1 MTKAVKRTVLDNG
14 IRVLTKH
21 MPYVR
26 SVSMGVWV
34 DVGARDESPA
44 ENGLSHL
51 IEHMI
56 FKGTRRRS
64 AYDIAKEFDAI
75 GGHTNAFTSFENTCY
90 HAKVMDIRLE
100 SMVDILSDIFLNS
113 IFDGGEIERER
124 PVILQE
130 IGMSEDNPEDYLQ
143 TLASRAVWGDTP
155 LGRSILGTRKN
166 VSGFTSQDVKHFFK
180 RLYQPERI
188 LISAAGNLD
197 HQQIVDLVRGGFE
210 NIGPGNGFPERL
222 APPILANTG
231 VFQRELEQEHL
242 CINTP
247 GIPISD
253 PRRFAFSIL
262 NTILGGNMS
271 SRLFQEIRE
280 QRGLAYSVYSFASS
294 FMDSGLFGLY
304 AGVAP
309 ENTELTLDLM
319 LKQLDR
325 LEADPVGADELTAA
339 QDFIIG
345 NLLLAAESNDNQM
358 VRLAQNEINFGQY
371 IPVSEVVANIKAVT
385 ADDVRAL
392 ADQLFADRKFSLT
405 LLGPLTDLGPAFDEF
420 KNLARQPESK

>member
-1 MTKAVKRTVLDNG
+1 
-14 IRVLTKH
+14 
-21 MPYVR
+21 
-26 SVSMGVWV
+26 MGVWV
-34 DVGARDESPA
+34 DVGARDESPS

-75 GGHTNAFTSFENTCY
+75 GGHTNAFTSFETTCY
-90 HAKVMDIRLE
+90 HAKVMDARLE

-113 IFDGGEIERER
+113 VFDPAEIERER

-143 TLASRAVWGDTP
+143 TLAGRAVWGDTP
-155 LGRSILGTRKN
+155 LGRSILGTREN
-166 VSGFTSQDVKHFFK
+166 VSGFTSQDVRRFF
-180 RLYQPERI
+180 RRIYQPDRI

-197 HQQIVDLVRGGFE
+197 HHQFVDLIREGFE
-210 NIGPGNGFPERL
+210 KIGPGNGFPERT
-222 APPILANTG
+222 APPIRSVTG
-231 VFQRELEQEHL
+231 IFHRDLEQEHL

-247 GIPISD
+247 GIAISD
-253 PRRFAFSIL
+253 TRRFAFSVL

-294 FMDSGLFGLY
+294 YMDNGLFGLY
-304 AGVAP
+304 AGVSP
-309 ENTELTLDLM
+309 ENTELTLNLM
-319 LKQLDR
+319 LQQLDR
-325 LEADPVGADELTAA
+325 LQAEPVGHDALADAKE
-339 QDFIIG
+339 FIKG

-358 VRLAQNEINFGQY
+358 VRLAQNEINFGKY
-371 IPVSEVVANIKAVT
+371 IPVADVVAQIDAVKA
-385 ADDVRAL
+385 ADIQSL
-392 ADQLFADRKFSLT
+392 AAELFGDQRFSLT
-405 LLGPLTDLGPAFDEF
+405 LLGPLTELGPDF
-420 KNLARQPESK
+420 KGIK

>member
-1 MTKAVKRTVLDNG
+1 
-14 IRVLTKH
+14 
-21 MPYVR
+21 MPHVR

-34 DVGARDESPA
+34 DVGARDESPS

-75 GGHTNAFTSFENTCY
+75 GGHTNAFTSFETTCN
-90 HAKVMDIRLE
+90 HAKVMDARLE

-113 IFDGGEIERER
+113 VFDPTEIERER

-143 TLASRAVWGDTP
+143 TLAGRAVWGDTP
-155 LGRSILGTRKN
+155 LGRSILGTREN
-166 VSGFTSQDVKHFFK
+166 VSAFTSQDVKRFFK

-197 HQQIVDLVRGGFE
+197 HQKFVALVRDGFE
-210 NIGPGNGFPERL
+210 QINPGNGFPERT
-222 APPILANTG
+222 APPVLANTG
-231 VFQRELEQEHL
+231 IFQRDLEQEHL

-247 GIPISD
+247 GISISD
-253 PRRFAFSIL
+253 PRRFAFSLL

-271 SRLFQEIRE
+271 SRLFQEVRE

-294 FMDSGLFGLY
+294 YMDNGLFGLY
-304 AGVAP
+304 AGVSP
-309 ENTELTLDLM
+309 DNTQQTLDLM
-319 LKQLDR
+319 LQQLDR
-325 LEADPVGADELTAA
+325 LQTEPVGADEL
-339 QDFIIG
+339 
-345 NLLLAAESNDNQM
+345 
-358 VRLAQNEINFGQY
+358 
-371 IPVSEVVANIKAVT
+371 
-385 ADDVRAL
+385 ADA
-392 ADQLFADRKFSLT
+392 K
-405 LLGPLTDLGPAFDEF
+405 
-420 KNLARQPESK
+420 

>member
-1 MTKAVKRTVLDNG
+1 MTKAAVNGTVLDNG

-21 MPYVR
+21 MPHVR

-34 DVGARDESPA
+34 DVGARDESPS

-75 GGHTNAFTSFENTCY
+75 GGHTNAFTSFETTCY
-90 HAKVMDIRLE
+90 HAKVMDTRLE

-113 IFDGGEIERER
+113 VFDPAEIERER

-130 IGMSEDNPEDYLQ
+130 IGMSEDSPEDHLQ
-143 TLASRAVWGDTP
+143 TLAGRAVWGDTP
-155 LGRSILGTRKN
+155 LGRSILGTREN
-166 VSGFTSQDVKHFFK
+166 VSAFTSPNVKHFFK

-197 HQQIVDLVRGGFE
+197 HQKFVALVRDGFE
-210 NIGPGNGFPERL
+210 KIGPGNGFPERTSS
-222 APPILANTG
+222 PVLANTG
-231 VFQRELEQEHL
+231 IFQRDLEQEHL

-247 GIPISD
+247 GISISD

-271 SRLFQEIRE
+271 SRLFQEVRE

-294 FMDSGLFGLY
+294 YMDNGLFGMY
-304 AGVAP
+304 AGVSP
-309 ENTELTLDLM
+309 ENTQQTLDLM

-325 LEADPVGADELTAA
+325 LQTEPVGADELADA
-339 QDFIIG
+339 KEFLKG

-371 IPVSEVVANIKAVT
+371 IPISEVVANIEAVT
-385 ADDVRAL
+385 PSDIQAL
-392 ADQLFADRKFSLT
+392 AGQLFAEGRFSLT
-405 LLGPLTDLGPAFDEF
+405 LLGPLTELPSGIKGIRP
-420 KNLARQPESK
+420 

>member
-1 MTKAVKRTVLDNG
+1 MTKATVNRTVLDNG

-34 DVGARDESPA
+34 DVGARDESPS

-56 FKGTRRRS
+56 FKGTRLRS

-75 GGHTNAFTSFENTCY
+75 GGHTNAFTSFETTCY
-90 HAKVMDIRLE
+90 HAKVMDTRLE

-113 IFDGGEIERER
+113 VFDPSEIERER

-143 TLASRAVWGDTP
+143 TLAGRAVWGDTP
-155 LGRSILGTRKN
+155 LGRSILGTREN
-166 VSGFTSQDVKHFFK
+166 VSGFTSQDVRHFFK

-197 HQQIVDLVRGGFE
+197 HHQFVDLIREGFE
-210 NIGPGNGFPERL
+210 KIGPGNGFPERT
-222 APPILANTG
+222 APPIRSVTG
-231 VFQRELEQEHL
+231 IFHRDLEQEHL

-247 GIPISD
+247 GIAISD
-253 PRRFAFSIL
+253 PRRFAFSVL

-294 FMDSGLFGLY
+294 YMDNGLFGLY
-304 AGVAP
+304 AGVSP
-309 ENTELTLDLM
+309 KNTELTLNLM
-319 LKQLDR
+319 LQQLDR
-325 LEADPVGADELTAA
+325 LQAEPVERDALADAKE
-339 QDFIIG
+339 FIKG

-358 VRLAQNEINFGQY
+358 VRLAQNEINFGKY
-371 IPVSEVVANIKAVT
+371 IPVADVVAQIDAVKA
-385 ADDVRAL
+385 ADIQIL
-392 ADQLFADRKFSLT
+392 AKDLFGDRRFSLT
-405 LLGPLTDLGPAFDEF
+405 LLGPLTKLGPDF
-420 KNLARQPESK
+420 QGI

>member
-1 MTKAVKRTVLDNG
+1 MTKASVNRTVLDNG

-34 DVGARDESPA
+34 DVGARDESHS

-75 GGHTNAFTSFENTCY
+75 GGHTNAFTSFETTCY
-90 HAKVMDIRLE
+90 HAKVMDTRLE

-113 IFDGGEIERER
+113 VFDPTEIERER

-143 TLASRAVWGDTP
+143 TLAGRAVWGDTP
-155 LGRSILGTRKN
+155 LGRSILGTREN
-166 VSGFTSQDVKHFFK
+166 VSGFTSQDVRHFFK

-197 HQQIVDLVRGGFE
+197 HHQFVDLIREGFE
-210 NIGPGNGFPERL
+210 KIGPGNGFPERT
-222 APPILANTG
+222 APPIRSVTG
-231 VFQRELEQEHL
+231 IFHRDLEQEHL

-247 GIPISD
+247 GIAISD
-253 PRRFAFSIL
+253 PRRFAFSVL

-294 FMDSGLFGLY
+294 YMDNGLFGLY
-304 AGVAP
+304 AGVSP
-309 ENTELTLDLM
+309 ENTELTLNLM
-319 LKQLDR
+319 LQQLDR
-325 LEADPVGADELTAA
+325 LQAEPVGPDALADAKE
-339 QDFIIG
+339 FIKG

-358 VRLAQNEINFGQY
+358 VRLAQNEINFGKY
-371 IPVSEVVANIKAVT
+371 IPVSDVVAQIDAVKA
-385 ADDVRAL
+385 ADIQIL
-392 ADQLFADRKFSLT
+392 AKVLFGNRRYSLT
-405 LLGPLTDLGPAFDEF
+405 LLGPLTELGPDF
-420 KNLARQPESK
+420 KGL

>member
-1 MTKAVKRTVLDNG
+1 MTKAAVNRTVLDNG

-34 DVGARDESPA
+34 DVGARDESPS

-75 GGHTNAFTSFENTCY
+75 GGHTNAFTSFETTCY
-90 HAKVMDIRLE
+90 HAKVMDARLE

-113 IFDGGEIERER
+113 VFDPAEIERER

-143 TLASRAVWGDTP
+143 TLAGRAVWGDTP
-155 LGRSILGTRKN
+155 LGRSILGTREN
-166 VSGFTSQDVKHFFK
+166 VSGFTSQDVRRFFR
-180 RLYQPERI
+180 RLYQPDRI

-197 HQQIVDLVRGGFE
+197 HHQFVDLIREGFE
-210 NIGPGNGFPERL
+210 KIGPGNGFPERT
-222 APPILANTG
+222 APPIRSVTG
-231 VFQRELEQEHL
+231 IFHRDLEQEHL

-247 GIPISD
+247 GIAISD
-253 PRRFAFSIL
+253 PRRFAFSVL

-294 FMDSGLFGLY
+294 YMDNGLFGLY
-304 AGVAP
+304 AGVSP
-309 ENTELTLDLM
+309 ENTELTLNLM
-319 LKQLDR
+319 LQQLNR
-325 LEADPVGADELTAA
+325 LQAEPVGNDALADAKE
-339 QDFIIG
+339 FIKG

-358 VRLAQNEINFGQY
+358 VRLAQNEINFGKY
-371 IPVSEVVANIKAVT
+371 IPVADVVAQIDA
-385 ADDVRAL
+385 VRAADIQTL
-392 ADQLFADRKFSLT
+392 AAELFGDQRFSLT
-405 LLGPLTDLGPAFDEF
+405 LLGPLTELGPDF
-420 KNLARQPESK
+420 KGN

>member
-1 MTKAVKRTVLDNG
+1 MTKATVNRTVLDNG

-34 DVGARDESPA
+34 DVGARDESPS

-56 FKGTRRRS
+56 FKGTRLRS

-75 GGHTNAFTSFENTCY
+75 GGHTNAFTSFETTCY
-90 HAKVMDIRLE
+90 HAKVMDTRLE

-113 IFDGGEIERER
+113 VFDPSEIERER

-143 TLASRAVWGDTP
+143 TLAGRAVWGDTP
-155 LGRSILGTRKN
+155 LGRSILGTREN
-166 VSGFTSQDVKHFFK
+166 VSGFTSQDARHFFK

-197 HQQIVDLVRGGFE
+197 HHQFVDLIREGFE
-210 NIGPGNGFPERL
+210 KIGPGNGFPERT
-222 APPILANTG
+222 APPIRSVTG
-231 VFQRELEQEHL
+231 IFHRDLEQEHL

-247 GIPISD
+247 GIAISD
-253 PRRFAFSIL
+253 PRRFAFSVL

-294 FMDSGLFGLY
+294 YMDNGLFGLY
-304 AGVAP
+304 AGVSP
-309 ENTELTLDLM
+309 KNTELTLNLM
-319 LKQLDR
+319 LQQLDR
-325 LEADPVGADELTAA
+325 LQAEPVERDALADAKE
-339 QDFIIG
+339 FIKG

-358 VRLAQNEINFGQY
+358 VRLAQNEINFGKY
-371 IPVSEVVANIKAVT
+371 IPVADVVAQIDAVKA
-385 ADDVRAL
+385 ADIQIL
-392 ADQLFADRKFSLT
+392 AKDLFGDRRFSLT
-405 LLGPLTDLGPAFDEF
+405 LLGPLTKLGPDF
-420 KNLARQPESK
+420 QGI

>member
-1 MTKAVKRTVLDNG
+1 MTKAVNRTVLDNG
-14 IRVLTKH
+14 IRVLTKR

-34 DVGARDESPA
+34 DVGARDESIS

-75 GGHTNAFTSFENTCY
+75 GGHTNAFTSFETTCY
-90 HAKVMDIRLE
+90 HAKVMDSRLE
-100 SMVDILSDIFLNS
+100 PMVDILADIFLNS
-113 IFDGGEIERER
+113 VFHPDEIERER

-130 IGMSEDNPEDYLQ
+130 IGMSEDTPEDYLQ
-143 TLASRAVWGDTP
+143 SLAGQAVWGDTP
-155 LGRSILGTRKN
+155 LGRSILGTREN
-166 VSGFTSQDVKHFFK
+166 VSAFTSNDVKHFFK
-180 RLYQPERI
+180 RLYQPDRI
-188 LISAAGNLD
+188 LISAAGNLN
-197 HQQIVDLVRGGFE
+197 HRQIVDLVRSGFE
-210 NIGPGNGFPERL
+210 KIKQGNGFPERK
-222 APPILANTG
+222 APPIRSVTG
-231 VFQRELEQEHL
+231 VFHRELEQEHF

-247 GIPISD
+247 GIPIRD
-253 PRRFAFSIL
+253 KRRFAFSVL

-294 FMDSGLFGLY
+294 FIDSGLFGVY
-304 AGVAP
+304 AGVSP
-309 ENTELTLDLM
+309 ENTELTIELV

-325 LEADPVGADELTAA
+325 LKKTPVETDELADA
-339 QDFIIG
+339 KEFIKG

-358 VRLAQNEINFGQY
+358 VRLAQNEINFGRY
-371 IPVSEVVANIKAVT
+371 IPVSEVVDQIEAVSV
-385 ADDVRAL
+385 DDMQDL
-392 ADQLFADRKFSLT
+392 AGRLFDNRRFSLT
-405 LLGPLTDLGPAFDEF
+405 LLGPLTELTQSFKGLGG
-420 KNLARQPESK
+420 

>member
-1 MTKAVKRTVLDNG
+1 MTKTAVNRTVLDNG

-75 GGHTNAFTSFENTCY
+75 GGHTNAFTSFETTCY
-90 HAKVMDIRLE
+90 HAKVMDARLE

-113 IFDGGEIERER
+113 VFDPAEIERER

-143 TLASRAVWGDTP
+143 TLAGRAVWGDTP
-155 LGRSILGTRKN
+155 LGRSILGTREN
-166 VSGFTSQDVKHFFK
+166 VSGFSSQDVRHFFK

-188 LISAAGNLD
+188 FISAAGNLD
-197 HQQIVDLVRGGFE
+197 HHRIVDLVRDGFE
-210 NIGPGNGFPERL
+210 KIGPGNGFPERS
-222 APPILANTG
+222 APPIRSMTG
-231 VFQRELEQEHL
+231 IFQRDLEQEHL

-247 GIPISD
+247 GIAISD
-253 PRRFAFSIL
+253 PRRFAFSVL

-294 FMDSGLFGLY
+294 YMDSGLFGLY
-304 AGVAP
+304 AGVSP
-309 ENTELTLDLM
+309 ENTELTLNLM
-319 LKQLDR
+319 CQQLDR
-325 LEADPVGADELTAA
+325 LQAEPVGDDELTDAKE
-339 QDFIIG
+339 FIKG

-358 VRLAQNEINFGQY
+358 VRLAQNEINFGKY
-371 IPVSEVVANIKAVT
+371 IPVADVVTQIDAVQVG
-385 ADDVRAL
+385 DVQAL
-392 ADQLFADRKFSLT
+392 ANDLFGDRRFSLT
-405 LLGPLTDLGPAFDEF
+405 LLGPLTELGPDF
-420 KNLARQPESK
+420 KGL

>member
-1 MTKAVKRTVLDNG
+1 MTKATVNRTVLDNG

-34 DVGARDESPA
+34 DVGARDESPS

-56 FKGTRRRS
+56 FKGTRLRS

-75 GGHTNAFTSFENTCY
+75 GGHTNAFTSFETTCY
-90 HAKVMDIRLE
+90 HAKVMDTRLE

-113 IFDGGEIERER
+113 VFDPSEIERER

-143 TLASRAVWGDTP
+143 TLAGRAVWGDTP
-155 LGRSILGTRKN
+155 LGRSILGTREN
-166 VSGFTSQDVKHFFK
+166 VSGFTSQDVRHFFK

-197 HQQIVDLVRGGFE
+197 HHQFVDLIREGFE
-210 NIGPGNGFPERL
+210 KIGPGNGFPERT
-222 APPILANTG
+222 APPIRSVTG
-231 VFQRELEQEHL
+231 IFHRDLEQEHL

-247 GIPISD
+247 GIAISD
-253 PRRFAFSIL
+253 PRRFAFSVL

-294 FMDSGLFGLY
+294 YMDNGLFGLY
-304 AGVAP
+304 AGVSP
-309 ENTELTLDLM
+309 KNTELTLNLM
-319 LKQLDR
+319 LQQLDR
-325 LEADPVGADELTAA
+325 LQAEPVERDALADAKE
-339 QDFIIG
+339 FIKG

-358 VRLAQNEINFGQY
+358 VRLAQNEINFGKY
-371 IPVSEVVANIKAVT
+371 IPVADVVAQIDAVKA
-385 ADDVRAL
+385 ADIQSL
-392 ADQLFADRKFSLT
+392 AKDLFGDRRFSLT
-405 LLGPLTDLGPAFDEF
+405 LLGPLTKLGPDF
-420 KNLARQPESK
+420 QGI

>member
-1 MTKAVKRTVLDNG
+1 MTKAAVNRTVLDNG

-34 DVGARDESPA
+34 DVGARDESPS

-75 GGHTNAFTSFENTCY
+75 GGHTNAFTSFETTCY
-90 HAKVMDIRLE
+90 HAKVMDARLE

-113 IFDGGEIERER
+113 VFDPAEIERER

-143 TLASRAVWGDTP
+143 TLAGQAVWGDTP
-155 LGRSILGTRKN
+155 LGRSILGTREN
-166 VSGFTSQDVKHFFK
+166 VSGFTSQDVRHFFT

-197 HQQIVDLVRGGFE
+197 HQQFVNLIREGFE
-210 NIGPGNGFPERL
+210 KIGPGNGFPERT
-222 APPILANTG
+222 APPIRSVTG
-231 VFQRELEQEHL
+231 IFHRELEQEHL

-247 GIPISD
+247 GIAISD
-253 PRRFAFSIL
+253 PRRFAFSVL

-304 AGVAP
+304 AGVSP
-309 ENTELTLDLM
+309 ENTELALNLM
-319 LKQLDR
+319 RQQLDR
-325 LEADPVGADELTAA
+325 LQVEPVGTDELADA
-339 QDFIIG
+339 REFIKG

-358 VRLAQNEINFGQY
+358 VRLAQNEINFGKY
-371 IPVSEVVANIKAVT
+371 IPVSDVVAQIEAVT
-385 ADDVRAL
+385 AADIQTL
-392 ADQLFADRKFSLT
+392 AVELFGDQRFSLT
-405 LLGPLTDLGPAFDEF
+405 LLGPLKELGPDF
-420 KNLARQPESK
+420 KGV

>member
-1 MTKAVKRTVLDNG
+1 MTNAAVNRTVLDNG

-34 DVGARDESPA
+34 DVGARDESPS

-75 GGHTNAFTSFENTCY
+75 GGHTNAFTSFETTCY
-90 HAKVMDIRLE
+90 HAKVMDTRLE

-113 IFDGGEIERER
+113 VFDPLEIERER

-143 TLASRAVWGDTP
+143 TLAGRAVWGDTP
-155 LGRSILGTRKN
+155 LGRSILGTREN
-166 VSGFTSQDVKHFFK
+166 VSGFTSQDVRHFFK

-197 HQQIVDLVRGGFE
+197 HHQFVALIREGFE
-210 NIGPGNGFPERL
+210 KIGPGNGFPART
-222 APPILANTG
+222 APPIRSGTG
-231 VFQRELEQEHL
+231 IFHRDLEQEHL

-247 GIPISD
+247 GIAISD
-253 PRRFAFSIL
+253 PRRFAFSVL

-294 FMDSGLFGLY
+294 YMDNGLFGLY
-304 AGVAP
+304 AGVSP
-309 ENTELTLDLM
+309 ENTELTLNLM
-319 LKQLDR
+319 LQQLDR
-325 LEADPVGADELTAA
+325 LQAEPVGRDALADAKE
-339 QDFIIG
+339 FIKG

-358 VRLAQNEINFGQY
+358 VRLAQNEINFGKY
-371 IPVSEVVANIKAVT
+371 IPVSDVVAQIDAVKA
-385 ADDVRAL
+385 ADIQIL
-392 ADQLFADRKFSLT
+392 AKDLFGDRRYSLT
-405 LLGPLTDLGPAFDEF
+405 LLGPLTELGPDF
-420 KNLARQPESK
+420 KEL

>member
-1 MTKAVKRTVLDNG
+1 MTKAAVNRTVLDNG

-34 DVGARDESPA
+34 DVGARDESPS

-75 GGHTNAFTSFENTCY
+75 GGHTNAFTSFETTCY
-90 HAKVMDIRLE
+90 HAKVMDARLD

-113 IFDGGEIERER
+113 VFDPTEIERER

-143 TLASRAVWGDTP
+143 TLAGRAVWGDTP
-155 LGRSILGTRKN
+155 LGRSILGTREN
-166 VSGFTSQDVKHFFK
+166 VSGFTSQDVRHFFK

-197 HQQIVDLVRGGFE
+197 HQRIVDLVRDGFE
-210 NIGPGNGFPERL
+210 KIGPGNGFPERT
-222 APPILANTG
+222 APPIRSVTG
-231 VFQRELEQEHL
+231 IYQRDLEQEHL

-247 GIPISD
+247 GIAISD
-253 PRRFAFSIL
+253 PRRFAFSVL

-280 QRGLAYSVYSFASS
+280 RRGLAYSVYSFASS
-294 FMDSGLFGLY
+294 YMDSGLFGLY
-304 AGVAP
+304 AGVSP
-309 ENTELTLDLM
+309 ENTELTLNLM
-319 LKQLDR
+319 HQQLDR
-325 LEADPVGADELTAA
+325 LQAKPVGDDELADA
-339 QDFIIG
+339 KEFIKG

-358 VRLAQNEINFGQY
+358 VRLAQNEINFGKY
-371 IPVSEVVANIKAVT
+371 IPVSDVVAQIDAVQT
-385 ADDVRAL
+385 ADVQTL
-392 ADQLFADRKFSLT
+392 ANDLFGDQRYSLT
-405 LLGPLTDLGPAFDEF
+405 LLGPLKELGPDF
-420 KNLARQPESK
+420 KGL

>member
-1 MTKAVKRTVLDNG
+1 MTKAAVNGTVLDNG

-75 GGHTNAFTSFENTCY
+75 GGHTNAFTSFETTCY
-90 HAKVMDIRLE
+90 HAKVMDARLA

-113 IFDGGEIERER
+113 VFDPTEIERER

-130 IGMSEDNPEDYLQ
+130 IGMSEDSPEDYLQ
-143 TLASRAVWGDTP
+143 TLAGKAVWGDTP
-155 LGRSILGTRKN
+155 LGRSILGTREN
-166 VSGFTSQDVKHFFK
+166 VSGFTSQDVRHFFK

-197 HQQIVDLVRGGFE
+197 HQQIVDLVREGFE
-210 NIGPGNGFPERL
+210 KIGPGNGFPERS
-222 APPILANTG
+222 APPIRSTTG
-231 VFQRELEQEHL
+231 IFHRDLEQEHL

-247 GIPISD
+247 GIAISD
-253 PRRFAFSIL
+253 PRRFAFSVL

-294 FMDSGLFGLY
+294 YMDSGLFGLY

-309 ENTELTLDLM
+309 ENTELALDLM
-319 LKQLDR
+319 VKNLDR
-325 LEADPVGADELTAA
+325 LQTQPVGAEELADA
-339 QDFIIG
+339 KEFIKG

-358 VRLAQNEINFGQY
+358 VRLAQNEINFGKY
-371 IPVSEVVANIKAVT
+371 IPISDVVAQIDAVT
-385 ADDVRAL
+385 AGDVQSL
-392 ADQLFADRKFSLT
+392 ASELFTDRRFSLT
-405 LLGPLTDLGPAFDEF
+405 LLGPLAELGSGFAGF
-420 KNLARQPESK
+420 

>member
-1 MTKAVKRTVLDNG
+1 MAKAVNRTVLDNG

-34 DVGARDESPA
+34 DVGARDESIS

-75 GGHTNAFTSFENTCY
+75 GGHTNAFTSFETTCY
-90 HAKVMDIRLE
+90 HARVMDSRLE

-113 IFDGGEIERER
+113 VFHLDEIERER

-130 IGMSEDNPEDYLQ
+130 IGMSEDSPEDYLQ
-143 TLASRAVWGDTP
+143 TLAGKAVWGDTP
-155 LGRSILGTRKN
+155 LGRSILGTREN
-166 VSGFTSQDVKHFFK
+166 VSAFTSSDVKRFFK
-180 RLYQPERI
+180 RLYQPDRI
-188 LISAAGNLD
+188 LICFAGNLN
-197 HQQIVDLVRGGFE
+197 HKSIVDLICNGFE
-210 NIGPGNGFPERL
+210 KIEPGNGFPERK
-222 APPILANTG
+222 APPIRSTTG
-231 VFQRELEQEHL
+231 IFHRKLEQEHF

-247 GIPISD
+247 GISITD
-253 PRRFAFSIL
+253 ERRFAFSVL

-294 FMDSGLFGLY
+294 FTDSGLFGLY
-304 AGVAP
+304 AGVSP
-309 ENTELTLDLM
+309 ENTELAIELM

-325 LEADPVGADELTAA
+325 LKKFPVEANELADAKE
-339 QDFIIG
+339 FIKG

-358 VRLAQNEINFGQY
+358 VRLAQNEINFGH
-371 IPVSEVVANIKAVT
+371 PVPISEVVAQIEAVS
-385 ADDVRAL
+385 ADDILDL
-392 ADQLFADRKFSLT
+392 AGRLFDNRRFSLT
-405 LLGPLTDLGPAFDEF
+405 LLGPLTELGPGF
-420 KNLARQPESK
+420 KGLGT

>member
-1 MTKAVKRTVLDNG
+1 
-14 IRVLTKH
+14 
-21 MPYVR
+21 MPHVR

-34 DVGARDESPA
+34 DVGARDESTV

-75 GGHTNAFTSFENTCY
+75 GGHTNAFTSFETTCY
-90 HAKVMDIRLE
+90 HAKVMDTRLE

-113 IFDGGEIERER
+113 IFHPDEIERER

-143 TLASRAVWGDTP
+143 TLASRAVWGDTS
-155 LGRSILGTRKN
+155 LGRSILGPRENIST
-166 VSGFTSQDVKHFFK
+166 FTSEDVKKFFK
-180 RLYQPERI
+180 RLYQPGRI

-197 HQQIVDLVRGGFE
+197 HDHLVGLVREGFE
-210 NIGPGNGFPERL
+210 KIEPGNGFPERS
-222 APPILANTG
+222 APAILSSTG

-247 GIPISD
+247 GISVTD
-253 PRRFAFSIL
+253 DDRFAFSVL

-271 SRLFQEIRE
+271 SRLFQEVRE

-304 AGVAP
+304 AGIAP
-309 ENTELTLDLM
+309 DNTELTLELM

-325 LEADPVGADELTAA
+325 LKRAPVKSTELLDARE
-339 QDFIIG
+339 FIKG

-358 VRLAQNEINFGQY
+358 VRLAQNEFNFGCY
-371 IPVSEVVANIKAVT
+371 IPVSDVVAKIEAVS
-385 ADDVRAL
+385 AGDVQDL
-392 ADQLFADRKFSLT
+392 ANRLFDRRKFSFT
-405 LLGPLTDLGPAFDEF
+405 LLGPVKQVSMLTLTKD
-420 KNLARQPESK
+420 Q

>member
-1 MTKAVKRTVLDNG
+1 
-14 IRVLTKH
+14 
-21 MPYVR
+21 
-26 SVSMGVWV
+26 MGVWV
-34 DVGARDESPA
+34 DVGARDESHS

-75 GGHTNAFTSFENTCY
+75 GGHTNAFTSFETTCY
-90 HAKVMDIRLE
+90 HAKVMDTRLE

-113 IFDGGEIERER
+113 VFDPTEIERER

-143 TLASRAVWGDTP
+143 TLAGRAVWGDTP
-155 LGRSILGTRKN
+155 LGRSILGTREN
-166 VSGFTSQDVKHFFK
+166 VSGFTSQDVRHFFK

-197 HQQIVDLVRGGFE
+197 HHQFVDLIREGFE
-210 NIGPGNGFPERL
+210 KIGPGNGFPERT
-222 APPILANTG
+222 APPIRSVTG
-231 VFQRELEQEHL
+231 IFHRDLEQEHL

-247 GIPISD
+247 GIAISD
-253 PRRFAFSIL
+253 PRRFAFSVL

-294 FMDSGLFGLY
+294 YMDNGLFGLY
-304 AGVAP
+304 AGVSP
-309 ENTELTLDLM
+309 ENTELTLNLM
-319 LKQLDR
+319 LQQLDR
-325 LEADPVGADELTAA
+325 LQAEPVGPDALADAKE
-339 QDFIIG
+339 FIKG

-358 VRLAQNEINFGQY
+358 VRLAQNEINFGKY
-371 IPVSEVVANIKAVT
+371 IPVSDVVAQIDAVKA
-385 ADDVRAL
+385 ADIQIL
-392 ADQLFADRKFSLT
+392 AKVLFGNRRYSLT
-405 LLGPLTDLGPAFDEF
+405 LLGPLTELGPDF
-420 KNLARQPESK
+420 KGL

>member
-1 MTKAVKRTVLDNG
+1 MTKAAVSRTVLDNG

-34 DVGARDESPA
+34 DVGARDESTS

-75 GGHTNAFTSFENTCY
+75 GGHTNAFTSFETTCY
-90 HAKVMDIRLE
+90 HAKVMDARLE

-113 IFDGGEIERER
+113 VFDPAEIERER

-130 IGMSEDNPEDYLQ
+130 IGMSEDSPEDYLQ
-143 TLASRAVWGDTP
+143 TLAGRAVWGDTP
-155 LGRSILGTRKN
+155 LGRSILGAREN
-166 VSGFTSQDVKHFFK
+166 VSGFTSQDVRRFFK

-197 HQQIVDLVRGGFE
+197 HHQFVDLIREGFE
-210 NIGPGNGFPERL
+210 KIGPGNGFPERT
-222 APPILANTG
+222 APPIHSVTG
-231 VFQRELEQEHL
+231 IFHRDLEQEHL
-242 CINTP
+242 CINSP
-247 GIPISD
+247 GIAISD
-253 PRRFAFSIL
+253 PRRFAFSVL

-294 FMDSGLFGLY
+294 YMDSGLFGLY
-304 AGVAP
+304 AGVSP
-309 ENTELTLDLM
+309 ENTELTLNLM
-319 LKQLDR
+319 FQQLDR
-325 LEADPVGADELTAA
+325 LLAEPVGADAMADAKE
-339 QDFIIG
+339 FIKG

-358 VRLAQNEINFGQY
+358 VRLAQNEINFGKY
-371 IPVSEVVANIKAVT
+371 IPVSDVVAKIDAVKA
-385 ADDVRAL
+385 ADIQTL
-392 ADQLFADRKFSLT
+392 AAELFGDHRFSLT
-405 LLGPLTDLGPAFDEF
+405 LLGPLAELGPDF
-420 KNLARQPESK
+420 KGI

>member
-1 MTKAVKRTVLDNG
+1 
-14 IRVLTKH
+14 
-21 MPYVR
+21 
-26 SVSMGVWV
+26 MGVWV

-75 GGHTNAFTSFENTCY
+75 GGHTNAFTSFETTCY
-90 HAKVMDIRLE
+90 HAKVMDARLE

-113 IFDGGEIERER
+113 VFDPAEIERER

-143 TLASRAVWGDTP
+143 TLAGRAVWGDTP
-155 LGRSILGTRKN
+155 LGRSILGTREN
-166 VSGFTSQDVKHFFK
+166 VSGFSSQDVRHFFK

-188 LISAAGNLD
+188 FISAAGNLD
-197 HQQIVDLVRGGFE
+197 HHRIVDLVRDGFE
-210 NIGPGNGFPERL
+210 KIGPGNGFPERS
-222 APPILANTG
+222 APPIRSMTG
-231 VFQRELEQEHL
+231 IFQRDLEQEHL

-247 GIPISD
+247 GIAISD
-253 PRRFAFSIL
+253 PRRFAFSVL

-294 FMDSGLFGLY
+294 YMDSGLFGLY
-304 AGVAP
+304 AGVSP
-309 ENTELTLDLM
+309 ENTELTLNLM
-319 LKQLDR
+319 CQQLDR
-325 LEADPVGADELTAA
+325 LQAEPVGDDELTDAKE
-339 QDFIIG
+339 FIKG

-358 VRLAQNEINFGQY
+358 VRLAQNEINFGKY
-371 IPVSEVVANIKAVT
+371 IPVADVVTQIDAVQVG
-385 ADDVRAL
+385 DVQAL
-392 ADQLFADRKFSLT
+392 ANDLFGDRRFSLT
-405 LLGPLTDLGPAFDEF
+405 LLGPLTELGPDF
-420 KNLARQPESK
+420 KGL

>member
-1 MTKAVKRTVLDNG
+1 
-14 IRVLTKH
+14 
-21 MPYVR
+21 
-26 SVSMGVWV
+26 MGVWV
-34 DVGARDESPA
+34 DVGARDESPS

-56 FKGTRRRS
+56 FKGTRLRS

-75 GGHTNAFTSFENTCY
+75 GGHTNAFTSFETTCY
-90 HAKVMDIRLE
+90 HAKVMDTRLE

-113 IFDGGEIERER
+113 VFDPSEIERER

-143 TLASRAVWGDTP
+143 TLAGRAVWGDTP
-155 LGRSILGTRKN
+155 LGRSILGTREN
-166 VSGFTSQDVKHFFK
+166 VSGFTSQDVRHFFK

-197 HQQIVDLVRGGFE
+197 HHQFVDLIREGFE
-210 NIGPGNGFPERL
+210 KIGPGNGFPERT
-222 APPILANTG
+222 APPIRSVTG
-231 VFQRELEQEHL
+231 IFHRDLEQEHL

-247 GIPISD
+247 GIAISD
-253 PRRFAFSIL
+253 PRRFAFSVL

-294 FMDSGLFGLY
+294 YMDNGLFGLY
-304 AGVAP
+304 AGVSP
-309 ENTELTLDLM
+309 KNTELTLNLM
-319 LKQLDR
+319 LQQLDR
-325 LEADPVGADELTAA
+325 LQAEPVERDALADAKE
-339 QDFIIG
+339 FIKG

-358 VRLAQNEINFGQY
+358 VRLAQNEINFGKY
-371 IPVSEVVANIKAVT
+371 IPVADVVAQIDAVKA
-385 ADDVRAL
+385 ADIQIL
-392 ADQLFADRKFSLT
+392 AKDLFGDRRFSLT
-405 LLGPLTDLGPAFDEF
+405 LLGPLTKLGPDF
-420 KNLARQPESK
+420 QGI

>member
-1 MTKAVKRTVLDNG
+1 MTKAAVNRTVLDNG

-34 DVGARDESPA
+34 DVGARDESPS

-75 GGHTNAFTSFENTCY
+75 GGHTNAFTSFETTCY
-90 HAKVMDIRLE
+90 HAKVMDARLD

-113 IFDGGEIERER
+113 VFDPTEIERER

-143 TLASRAVWGDTP
+143 TLAGRAVWGDTP
-155 LGRSILGTRKN
+155 LGRSILGTREN
-166 VSGFTSQDVKHFFK
+166 VSGFTSQDVRHFFK

-197 HQQIVDLVRGGFE
+197 HQRIVDLVRDGFE
-210 NIGPGNGFPERL
+210 KIGPGNGFPERTV
-222 APPILANTG
+222 PPIRSVTG
-231 VFQRELEQEHL
+231 IYQRDLEQEHL

-247 GIPISD
+247 GIAISD
-253 PRRFAFSIL
+253 PRRFAFSVL

-280 QRGLAYSVYSFASS
+280 RRGLAYSVYSFASS
-294 FMDSGLFGLY
+294 YMDSGLFGLY
-304 AGVAP
+304 AGVSP
-309 ENTELTLDLM
+309 ENTELTLNLM
-319 LKQLDR
+319 HQQLDR
-325 LEADPVGADELTAA
+325 LQAKPVGDDELADA
-339 QDFIIG
+339 KEFIKG

-358 VRLAQNEINFGQY
+358 VRLAQNEINFGKY
-371 IPVSEVVANIKAVT
+371 IPVSDVVAQIDAVQT
-385 ADDVRAL
+385 ADVQTL
-392 ADQLFADRKFSLT
+392 ANDLFGDQRYSLT
-405 LLGPLTDLGPAFDEF
+405 LLGPLKELGPDF
-420 KNLARQPESK
+420 KGL

>member
-1 MTKAVKRTVLDNG
+1 MTKAAVNRTVLDNG
-14 IRVLTKH
+14 IRVLTKS
-21 MPYVR
+21 MPHVR

-34 DVGARDESPA
+34 DVGARDESAA

-75 GGHTNAFTSFENTCY
+75 GGHTNAFTSFETTCY
-90 HAKVMDIRLE
+90 HAKVMDSRLE

-113 IFDGGEIERER
+113 VFDPVEIERER

-130 IGMSEDNPEDYLQ
+130 ISMSEDNPEDHLQ
-143 TLASRAVWGDTP
+143 TLAGKAVWGDSP
-155 LGRSILGTRKN
+155 LGRTILGTREN
-166 VSGFTSQDVKHFFK
+166 VSGFTSRDVKHFFK

-197 HQQIVDLVRGGFE
+197 HRQIVDRVRGGFE
-210 NIGPGNGFPERL
+210 KIDLGNGFPERTT
-222 APPILANTG
+222 PPIQSTTG
-231 VFQRELEQEHL
+231 VFHRELEQEHI

-247 GIPISD
+247 GIAISD
-253 PRRFAFSIL
+253 PRRFAFSVL

-271 SRLFQEIRE
+271 SRLFQDIRE

-294 FMDSGLFGLY
+294 YIDNGLFGLY

-309 ENTELTLDLM
+309 GNTELSLDLM

-325 LEADPVGADELTAA
+325 LQREPVGLDELADA
-339 QDFIIG
+339 KEFIKG

-358 VRLAQNEINFGQY
+358 VRLAQNEINFGKY
-371 IPVSEVVANIKAVT
+371 IPVSEVVAQIEAVT
-385 ADDVRAL
+385 ADDVQAL
-392 ADQLFADRKFSLT
+392 ATQLFADRRFSLT
-405 LLGPLTDLGPAFDEF
+405 LLGPLAELGQSFDR
-420 KNLARQPESK
+420 LGG

>member
-1 MTKAVKRTVLDNG
+1 MTKAAVNGTVLDNG

-56 FKGTRRRS
+56 FKGTQRRN

-75 GGHTNAFTSFENTCY
+75 GGHTNAFTSFETTCY
-90 HAKVMDIRLE
+90 HAKVMDARLE

-113 IFDGGEIERER
+113 VFDPVEIERER

-130 IGMSEDNPEDYLQ
+130 ISMSEDNPEDHLQ
-143 TLASRAVWGDTP
+143 TLAGKAVWGDSP
-155 LGRSILGTRKN
+155 LGRTILGTREN
-166 VSGFTSQDVKHFFK
+166 VSGFTSLDVKHFFK

-197 HQQIVDLVRGGFE
+197 HRQIVDRVRGGFE
-210 NIGPGNGFPERL
+210 KIDLGNGFPERTT
-222 APPILANTG
+222 PPIQSMTG
-231 VFQRELEQEHL
+231 VFHRELEQEHI

-247 GIPISD
+247 GIAISD
-253 PRRFAFSIL
+253 PRRFAFSVL

-271 SRLFQEIRE
+271 SRLFQDIRE

-294 FMDSGLFGLY
+294 YIDNGLFGLY

-309 ENTELTLDLM
+309 GNTELSLDLM

-325 LEADPVGADELTAA
+325 LQREPVGLDELADA
-339 QDFIIG
+339 KEFIKG

-358 VRLAQNEINFGQY
+358 VRLAQNEINFGKY
-371 IPVSEVVANIKAVT
+371 IPVSEVVAQIEAVT
-385 ADDVRAL
+385 ADDVQAL
-392 ADQLFADRKFSLT
+392 ATGLFADRRFSLT
-405 LLGPLTDLGPAFDEF
+405 LLGPLAELGQSFDR
-420 KNLARQPESK
+420 LGG

>member
-1 MTKAVKRTVLDNG
+1 MTKATVNRTVLDNG

-34 DVGARDESPA
+34 DVGARDESPS

-56 FKGTRRRS
+56 FKGTRLRS

-75 GGHTNAFTSFENTCY
+75 GGHTNAFTSFETTCY
-90 HAKVMDIRLE
+90 HAKVMDTRLE

-113 IFDGGEIERER
+113 VFDPSEIERER

-143 TLASRAVWGDTP
+143 TLAGRAVWGDTP
-155 LGRSILGTRKN
+155 LGRSILGTREN
-166 VSGFTSQDVKHFFK
+166 ISGFTSQDVRHFFK

-197 HQQIVDLVRGGFE
+197 HHQFVDLIREGFE
-210 NIGPGNGFPERL
+210 KIGPGNGFPERT
-222 APPILANTG
+222 APPIRSVTG
-231 VFQRELEQEHL
+231 IFHRDLEQEHL

-247 GIPISD
+247 GIAISD
-253 PRRFAFSIL
+253 PRRFAFSVL

-294 FMDSGLFGLY
+294 YMDNGLFGLY
-304 AGVAP
+304 AGVSP
-309 ENTELTLDLM
+309 KNTELTLNLM
-319 LKQLDR
+319 LQQLDR
-325 LEADPVGADELTAA
+325 LQAEPVERDALADAKE
-339 QDFIIG
+339 FIKG

-358 VRLAQNEINFGQY
+358 VRLAQNEINFGKY
-371 IPVSEVVANIKAVT
+371 IPVADVVAQIDAVKA
-385 ADDVRAL
+385 ADIQIL
-392 ADQLFADRKFSLT
+392 AKDLFGDRRFSLT
-405 LLGPLTDLGPAFDEF
+405 LLGPLTKLGPDF
-420 KNLARQPESK
+420 QGI

>member
-1 MTKAVKRTVLDNG
+1 MTKAVKRTVLGNG
-14 IRVLTKH
+14 IRVLTKR
-21 MPYVR
+21 MPHVR

-75 GGHTNAFTSFENTCY
+75 GGHTNAFTSFETTCY
-90 HAKVMDIRLE
+90 HAKVMDTRLE

-113 IFDGGEIERER
+113 VFDAAEIERER

-143 TLASRAVWGDTP
+143 TLSSRAVWGDTP

-166 VSGFTSQDVKHFFK
+166 VSGFTSQDVKHFFN

-197 HQQIVDLVRGGFE
+197 HPRIVDLVRDAFE
-210 NIGPGNGFPERL
+210 TIGSGNGFPERL
-222 APPILANTG
+222 APPILTNTG

-294 FMDSGLFGLY
+294 YMDSGLFGLY
-304 AGVAP
+304 AGVSP

-319 LKQLDR
+319 LKQLER
-325 LEADPVGADELTAA
+325 IVAEPVGADELAAA

-385 ADDVRAL
+385 ADDVEML
-392 ADQLFADRKFSLT
+392 AGQLFADRKFSLT
-405 LLGPLTDLGPAFDEF
+405 LLGPLTDLGPAFDGF
-420 KNLARQPESK
+420 KT

>member
-1 MTKAVKRTVLDNG
+1 MTKAAVNGTVLDNG

-21 MPYVR
+21 MPHVH

-34 DVGARDESPA
+34 DVGARDESTT

-64 AYDIAKEFDAI
+64 AYDIAKEFDSI
-75 GGHTNAFTSFENTCY
+75 GGHTNAFTSFETTCY
-90 HAKVMDIRLE
+90 HAKVLDARLE

-113 IFDGGEIERER
+113 VFDPSEIERER

-155 LGRSILGTRKN
+155 LGRSILGTREN
-166 VSGFTSQDVKHFFK
+166 VSTFTSQDVKHFFK

-188 LISAAGNLD
+188 LISAAGNLN
-197 HQQIVDLVRGGFE
+197 HPKFVTLVRDGFE
-210 NIGPGNGFPERL
+210 KIDPGNCFPERT
-222 APPILANTG
+222 APPISATTG
-231 VFQRELEQEHL
+231 IFQRELEQEHL

-247 GIPISD
+247 GIAISD
-253 PRRFAFSIL
+253 PHRFAFSVL

-294 FMDSGLFGLY
+294 YMDKGLFGVY
-304 AGVAP
+304 AGVSP
-309 ENTELTLDLM
+309 ENTELTLDLI

-325 LEADPVGADELTAA
+325 LQTEPVGVDELADA
-339 QDFIIG
+339 KAFIKG

-371 IPVSEVVANIKAVT
+371 IPVSEVVTRIEAVT
-385 ADDVRAL
+385 ADDVQAL
-392 ADQLFADRKFSLT
+392 ANQLFSDRHFSLT
-405 LLGPLTDLGPAFDEF
+405 LLGPLKKLGPAFNGFE
-420 KNLARQPESK
+420 A

>member
-1 MTKAVKRTVLDNG
+1 
-14 IRVLTKH
+14 
-21 MPYVR
+21 
-26 SVSMGVWV
+26 
-34 DVGARDESPA
+34 
-44 ENGLSHL
+44 
-51 IEHMI
+51 MI

-75 GGHTNAFTSFENTCY
+75 GGQTNAFTSFETTCY
-90 HAKVMDIRLE
+90 HAKVMDARLE

-113 IFDGGEIERER
+113 VFDPAEIDRER

-130 IGMSEDNPEDYLQ
+130 IGMSEDSPEDYLQ

-155 LGRSILGTRKN
+155 LGRSILGTRQN

-188 LISAAGNLD
+188 LITAAGNLD
-197 HQQIVDLVRGGFE
+197 HRQFVTLVRDGFE
-210 NIGPGNGFPERL
+210 RIAPGNGFPKRT
-222 APPILANTG
+222 APTILSATG
-231 VFQRELEQEHL
+231 IHHRELEQEHL

-247 GIPISD
+247 GIAISD
-253 PRRFAFSIL
+253 PRRFAFSVL

-280 QRGLAYSVYSFASS
+280 QRGLAYAVYSFASS
-294 FMDSGLFGLY
+294 FMDSGLFGVY

-319 LKQLDR
+319 MQQLDR
-325 LEADPVGADELTAA
+325 LQTDPVGEKELANA
-339 QDFIIG
+339 KEFIKG

-358 VRLAQNEINFGQY
+358 VRLAQNEINFGKY
-371 IPVSEVVANIKAVT
+371 IPVSEVVANIAAVT
-385 ADDVRAL
+385 AADVQEL
-392 ADQLFADRKFSLT
+392 AGELFADRRFSLT
-405 LLGPLTDLGPAFDEF
+405 LLGPLTDLEPGYKDIQ
-420 KNLARQPESK
+420 ARQQQ